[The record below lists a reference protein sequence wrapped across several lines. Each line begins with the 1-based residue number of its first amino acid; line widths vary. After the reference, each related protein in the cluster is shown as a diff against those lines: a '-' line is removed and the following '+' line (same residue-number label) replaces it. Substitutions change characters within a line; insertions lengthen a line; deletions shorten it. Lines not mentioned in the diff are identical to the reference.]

1 MEGGREEESRRKLY
15 DSIGGFVSSA
25 FVYLFTWKKKM
36 EMTKSMKIQGKCV
49 HGSVCGRMLELAR
62 YRLKW
67 PLGPGVDQAGGE
79 RWGGF
84 TTM

>member
-1 MEGGREEESRRKLY
+1 
-15 DSIGGFVSSA
+15 
-25 FVYLFTWKKKM
+25 M

-67 PLGPGVDQAGGE
+67 PLGPGDQAGGE